1 MAATGVLGSR
11 TNRALALVVGAMLLG
26 ACSGSTTNQTA
37 APPATATPG
46 AAASA
51 APASAAPAS
60 AAPASAAAASAA
72 AAATGSPLMFGDLAP
87 FTGADAFAGPRYM
100 AGCLAATN
108 NINTTGG
115 ILGHPVTCQ
124 SFDTRGDPADAV
136 PATEQMLATN
146 SNLALVFGVTSDEAA
161 SVVPIL
167 NRAKMVV
174 FSVTGQA
181 EFDKST
187 FPYFYRLVAAD
198 DLTGV
203 AVALIAHQLGYKNV
217 ALVFGNDIGSQGTV
231 PTLTKAFEKLGGKI
245 AINQAIALDQSSYRT
260 EITQMLAQ
268 HPDAILTEA
277 DGQTDATYLSE
288 LKQLN
293 NGKLLPI
300 VGTDATVDP
309 TWWKAVSGAVGAT
322 DLAAAYSADNPSVI
336 LSGPPYDPF
345 AAGISASASKM
356 SGIAQY
362 LTVPYTMHIYD
373 SVTIGAL
380 AMVAANS
387 TTPSTYRTFI
397 AKVCTASP
405 GAVVV
410 HTFADGVKALQSG
423 QTIDFVGPG
432 GQTVLNQWNNSPG
445 GFDIVKYG
453 TDGSIKTVGSIT
465 ASDMQAAA
473 P

>member
-1 MAATGVLGSR
+1 MITGVLGRIGSR
-11 TNRALALVVGAMLLG
+11 MIALAIVGALVG
-26 ACSGSTTNQTA
+26 ACSGSSATPAPTPSPA
-37 APPATATPG
+37 AASGPPSAPASVAAASATPG
-46 AAASA
+46 A
-51 APASAAPAS
+51 
-60 AAPASAAAASAA
+60 
-72 AAATGSPLMFGDLAP
+72 PLVFGDLAP
-87 FTGADAFAGPRYM
+87 FTGPDAFLGPRYL
-100 AGCLAATN
+100 AGCYAAAS
-108 NINTTGG
+108 NINSAGG
-115 ILGHPVTCQ
+115 VLGHPVNCQ

-136 PATEQMLATN
+136 PAAQQMLATN
-146 SNLALVFGVTSDEAA
+146 PNLALVFGVTSDEAS

-167 NRAKMVV
+167 NRAPMVM
-174 FSVTGQA
+174 FSVSGQA

-187 FPYFYRLVAAD
+187 FQYYYRLIAAD

-203 AVALIAHQLGYKNV
+203 AVAIIAHNLGYKNV

-231 PTLTKAFEKLGGKI
+231 PTVTKAFQKLGGTI

-260 EITQMLAQ
+260 EITQLLAT
-268 HPDAILTEA
+268 HPDAIITET
-277 DGQTDATYLSE
+277 DGQTAGTYLSE

-309 TWWKAVSGAVGAT
+309 LWWKAASGPVGAA

-336 LSGPPYDPF
+336 LSGAPYDPF
-345 AAGISASASKM
+345 AAGINASTAQM
-356 SGIAQY
+356 SNITQY

-387 TTPSTYRTFI
+387 TSPATYQPFI

-405 GAVVV
+405 GATVV
-410 HTFADGVKALQSG
+410 HSFADGVKALQAG

-432 GQTVLNQWNNSPG
+432 DQTVLNQWHNSPG
-445 GFDIVKYG
+445 GFSIVKYG
-453 TDGSIKTVGSIT
+453 TDGSIKTTGSIS
-465 ASDMQAAA
+465 AADMQAAA

>member
-1 MAATGVLGSR
+1 MTAARVLGRR
-11 TNRALALVVGAMLLG
+11 TNGALALIVCAALLG
-26 ACSGSTTNQTA
+26 ACTSTPATQTPTSSPAASTSAAPTSAPPTSSAPVSPSGST
-37 APPATATPG
+37 
-46 AAASA
+46 
-51 APASAAPAS
+51 
-60 AAPASAAAASAA
+60 
-72 AAATGSPLMFGDLAP
+72 LVFGDLAP
-87 FTGADAFAGPRYM
+87 FTGADAFAGPRYL
-100 AGCLAATN
+100 AGCLSAID
-108 NINTTGG
+108 NINAAGG
-115 ILGHPVTCQ
+115 VLGHPITCK

-136 PATEQMLATN
+136 PATNQMLATT
-146 SNLALVFGVTSDEAA
+146 SNLALVFGVTSDEAS

-174 FSVTGQA
+174 FAVTGQA

-187 FPYFYRLVAAD
+187 FPYFFRLVAAD

-203 AVALIAHQLGYKNV
+203 AVALIAHKLGYQNV

-231 PTLTKAFEKLGGKI
+231 PTLTAAFEKLGGKI

-260 EITQMLAQ
+260 EITQMLAK

-277 DGQTDATYLSE
+277 DGQTNGTYFSE

-309 TWWKAVSGAVGAT
+309 TWWKAVSGAVGAA

-336 LSGPPYDPF
+336 LSGAPYDPF
-345 AAGISASASKM
+345 AAGINASASQM
-356 SGIAQY
+356 SSIAQY

-387 TTPSTYRTFI
+387 TTPATYLSDI
-397 AKVCTASP
+397 PKVCTASS

-410 HTFADGVKALQSG
+410 HSFADGVKALQAG
-423 QTIDFVGPG
+423 QSIDFVGPG

-445 GFDIVKYG
+445 GFDIVNYG
-453 TDGSIKTVGSIT
+453 TDGSIKTVGSIS